1 MTTTKYSHAFLVGS
15 FNTNLKATQL
25 DKDKRWVRIIVSQD
39 DYSDLCSMYYQSH
52 IDAMLETD
60 SWNSFQR
67 IISKK
72 KRDYNKPSF
81 LRKIRHYQYEVG
93 EDEGTLNICEIQ
105 YKSNE
110 IVVTPFVGYKIKIQ
124 RLHIYFFPLDIV
136 LFAIEI
142 DDSESL
148 LNANYTEA
156 HHLLRTWCWTGRK
169 EFSKSTKEQLRIAL
183 APLTKFLNNNSLEN
197 LISEGNKLKLFQI
210 IHLDDTELYNDKM
223 LYEIATCSPL
233 GVVGSNDDMDPSKD
247 YYDFI
252 LKTNKISTF
261 KNWTGLSLVDSFTVI
276 GQGKDFNTWP
286 FANLYFQYIYLR
298 CIFEKEFC
306 FSRNNE
312 YRLNKV
318 RGDLLTEIAQM
329 ERYYFYDNIS
339 HNFQP
344 NLLYQAM
351 AKGLCVKEERELL
364 AKQIKEKE
372 ESKSNRLLA
381 FVSVFAVFSIA
392 FDLYSILKTWLYNN
406 VHWTDELIVN
416 WNAMSLL
423 NKSNGEMPLLA
434 LTLTLLAFIVSA
446 WFVRRIY
453 KRRKV

>member
-1 MTTTKYSHAFLVGS
+1 MATTKYSHVFLVGS
-15 FNTNLKATQL
+15 FNRKVKPKQL
-25 DKDKRWVRIIVSQD
+25 EKENNWKRIIVSKN

-60 SWNSFQR
+60 RWNSFQR

-72 KRDYNKPSF
+72 NRDHYKPSF
-81 LRKIRHYQYEVG
+81 LRKIRHYQYVVR
-93 EDEGTLNICEIQ
+93 EDEGTINICEIQ
-105 YKSNE
+105 NKENE
-110 IVVTPFVGYKIKIQ
+110 IVVIPLVDYIIKIQ
-124 RLHIYFFPLDIV
+124 KLHIYFFPLDIV

-142 DDSESL
+142 DDSGSL

-156 HHLLRTWCWTGRK
+156 HQLLRTWCWTGRK
-169 EFSKSTKEQLRIAL
+169 EFSNSTKMQLCIAL
-183 APLTKFLNNNSLEN
+183 APLAKFLNDNSLCN

-210 IHLDDTELYNDKM
+210 IHLNDAELYNDKT

-233 GVVGSNDDMDPSKD
+233 GVVGSNDNMDPSKD
-247 YYDFI
+247 YYESV
-252 LKTNKISTF
+252 LKSNKISTF
-261 KNWTGLSLVDSFTVI
+261 KNWTGSALVDSFTVI
-276 GQGKDFNTWP
+276 GQGNDFNTWP
-286 FANLYFQYIYLR
+286 FVNLYFQYIYLR
-298 CIFEKEFC
+298 CVFEKEFC
-306 FSRNNE
+306 FSRNNK

-318 RGDLLTEIAQM
+318 KGDLLTEIAQM

-339 HNFQP
+339 PNFQP

-372 ESKSNRLLA
+372 ESKNNRLLA

-392 FDLYSILKTWLYNN
+392 FDLYSILKTWLYNI
-406 VHWTDELIVN
+406 VHWTNEFVVN
-416 WNAMSLL
+416 WDAMSSL

-434 LTLTLLAFIVSA
+434 LALTILAF
-446 WFVRRIY
+446 FCKCLVR
-453 KRRKV
+453 KTNL